1 MPPADALMHPIP
13 AVSNPYVAAVGLP
26 SERRLEGEGVRGR
39 AAVLT
44 ALGQAMAPARLGRSV
59 LESLADAAQW
69 REVAPGCVVMERER
83 ACSAA
88 WLLIDGQ
95 VCVGRH
101 LDRGGAQLVRTVGP
115 GQWIDAASCWLEVP
129 ARHDTW
135 VPATARTPAWL
146 AEIPRSAVHTAIA
159 QSDEIAR
166 AWLGVLAQQVRRWSE
181 ATDDLMHQGAES
193 RCARW
198 LLTQGQAQA
207 PAEPGGLSPTVELHE
222 RKRVIAAQLGIT
234 PETFSRVLRELSR
247 KALIQVEGYH
257 VRLLDP
263 AALSA
268 LAAD

>member
-1 MPPADALMHPIP
+1 MPPTDVLMHQT
-13 AVSNPYVAAVGLP
+13 SAASHRFAAPLGLA
-26 SERRLEGEGVRGR
+26 EGRRDAESQSGRGTVL
-39 AAVLT
+39 AALSQ
-44 ALGQAMAPARLGRSV
+44 ALAPARVGRAT
-59 LESLADAAQW
+59 LESLAEAAQL
-69 REVAPGCVVMERER
+69 REVLPGRFVMERDR
-83 ACSAA
+83 SCAAA
-88 WLLIDGQ
+88 WLLIEGQ

-101 LDRGGAQLVRTVGP
+101 LDQGGSQLVRTVGA
-115 GQWIDAASCWLEVP
+115 GQWIDAASCWLDLP

-135 VPATARTPAWL
+135 VPSTARSAAWL

-159 QSDEIAR
+159 QSEEIAR

-181 ATDDLMHQGAES
+181 ATDDLMHQGAEG

-198 LLTQGQAQA
+198 LLSQGQAQA
-207 PAEPGGLSPTVELHE
+207 EAGGPAAVVELHE

-234 PETFSRVLRELSR
+234 PETFSRVLRELTR

-263 AALSA
+263 AALAA